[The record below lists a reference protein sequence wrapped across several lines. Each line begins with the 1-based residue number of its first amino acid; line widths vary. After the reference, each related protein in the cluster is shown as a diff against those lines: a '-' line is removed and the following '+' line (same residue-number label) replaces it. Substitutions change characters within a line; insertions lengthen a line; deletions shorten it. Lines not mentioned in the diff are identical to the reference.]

1 MKNEIFPN
9 FLPPCSP
16 STLRTCLAAIRRC
29 APTLLTTKRCCE
41 PTLSPLAA
49 AQPPCCPYAIAHPA
63 SCHTPLQAHLATMRK
78 NMPLRN
84 NLAAIWHYTVCTH
97 LARIHCIN
105 PTLLPFSAAQ
115 PPCCHTLA
123 VDPLCCH
130 TSIFTHFA
138 AIHRCAPT
146 FLLSAPTLHQPRRL
160 ETAFRTSKS
169 RNRQARQASR
179 FSSFISSITIGAIL
193 PKAQRPLAQ
202 HISTRTRRFHTHYT
216 RHMHYTL
223 YVHAPAR
230 AREGRLAI
238 KKSGRGT
245 MSYAPPRLTECRSSN
260 RAPPNFPRQFSFFV
274 IPFFPSSFQS

>member
-1 MKNEIFPN
+1 MA
-9 FLPPCSP
+9 LYSVHQPCWHRLHKSH
-16 STLRTCLAAIRRC
+16 LAAILRC
-29 APTLLTTKRCCE
+29 ATTLLPHTCC
-41 PTLSPLAA
+41 
-49 AQPPCCPYAIAHPA
+49 
-63 SCHTPLQAHLATMRK
+63 R
-78 NMPLRN
+78 
-84 NLAAIWHYTVCTH
+84 
-97 LARIHCIN
+97 
-105 PTLLPFSAAQ
+105 PTLLPYINF
-115 PPCCHTLA
+115 H
-123 VDPLCCH
+123 PLCCH
-130 TSIFTHFA
+130 TPLRTHLA
-138 AIHRCAPT
+138 ST
-146 FLLSAPTLHQPRRL
+146 RRL

-223 YVHAPAR
+223 YVHAPAQ